1 MTVEIAGKDHLA
13 GKSGTMGDGGGV
25 SKYVFY
31 RTNSQKKSCRQWSD
45 LKQVILPRGSFSEDS
60 FSVHRKL
67 LGTFVISTPFLKDK

>member
-31 RTNSQKKSCRQWSD
+31 RT
-45 LKQVILPRGSFSEDS
+45 LKRKVADNGVI
-60 FSVHRKL
+60 
-67 LGTFVISTPFLKDK
+67 